1 MGPWTRPRPH
11 GSTHWSS
18 IVSDTSLPQ
27 RRELRTAL
35 PGPKSQAL
43 AARRSAV
50 VSAGVSSTLPVYA
63 ARAGGGVVEDVDGNL
78 LIDLGSGIAVGTVGN
93 AAPRVVEGVAAQ
105 AADFTHT
112 CFMITPYEGYV
123 EVCEELNALAAS
135 SADARAAL
143 SRLLGT

>member
-1 MGPWTRPRPH
+1 MGAWTRPRPH

-27 RRELRTAL
+27 RRELHTPL
-35 PGPKSQAL
+35 PGPKSQAI
-43 AARRSAV
+43 AARRSAT

-63 ARAGGGVVEDVDGNL
+63 ARAGGGVIEDVDGNL

-93 AAPRVVEGVAAQ
+93 SAPRVVEGVAAQ

-112 CFMITPYEGYV
+112 CFMITPYEEYV
-123 EVCEELNALAAS
+123 AVCEALAE
-135 SADARAAL
+135 
-143 SRLLGT
+143 